1 MEEQMIKI
9 VTPEELLAEVI
20 HYKSEKYR
28 LVAISC
34 TYKEGLEIT
43 YSFDKDMTFENI
55 RLQID
60 DSVEIE
66 SITMIYPYAFL
77 YENEIKELFENN
89 NFNTAL
95 EYAQECLNICQ
106 DMPYAYSLHIAFA
119 YKSIGICYTYMGKE
133 YKAKAEHAL
142 RKSFEILYRNL
153 KYNKFDLPRLEA
165 MECENRF
172 VNDSKY
178 FYLRDGLN

>member
-9 VTPEELLAEVI
+9 VTPAELLAEVI

-34 TYKEGLEIT
+34 TYKEGLELT
-43 YSFDKDMTFENI
+43 YSFDKDMKFENV

-77 YENEIKELFENN
+77 YENEIKELFGAKIKNISLDYQNHFYRIAKETP
-89 NFNTAL
+89 FN
-95 EYAQECLNICQ
+95 
-106 DMPYAYSLHIAFA
+106 S
-119 YKSIGICYTYMGKE
+119 KE
-133 YKAKAEHAL
+133 GEK
-142 RKSFEILYRNL
+142 
-153 KYNKFDLPRLEA
+153 
-165 MECENRF
+165 
-172 VNDSKY
+172 
-178 FYLRDGLN
+178 